1 MRILILALVFAVLAV
16 PAAFAHPPSLV
27 DISLTDT
34 GKVQVMVTHAVGNPK
49 EHYIEKIELFINGV
63 KLEEREYASQLGNQ
77 QIDVF
82 KVPGLAAGDKISA
95 RAYCNKGGERSGEM
109 IIEQPEE

>member
-1 MRILILALVFAVLAV
+1 
-16 PAAFAHPPSLV
+16 
-27 DISLTDT
+27 
-34 GKVQVMVTHAVGNPK
+34 
-49 EHYIEKIELFINGV
+49 V

>member
-34 GKVQVMVTHAVGNPK
+34 GKVQVMVRS
-49 EHYIEKIELFINGV
+49 
-63 KLEEREYASQLGNQ
+63 EERRVGKECS
-77 QIDVF
+77 D
-82 KVPGLAAGDKISA
+82 PC
-95 RAYCNKGGERSGEM
+95 R
-109 IIEQPEE
+109 